1 MMSHIPPTS
10 AVVRQR
16 RPALALLAVSCG
28 IALAVIF
35 GGSVGGLRINS
46 TPSEPLGLWRV
57 VSLDH
62 PVQVGEMVFVC
73 PPETDA
79 VSEGFER
86 GYLRS
91 GLCPGGFGPL
101 IKTVAAVGGQRIEI
115 AGNVTIDGQPIAN
128 SNLVSQDGQG
138 RPLRPYVGGTIP
150 AGFLFLHSPFPG
162 SWDSRYFGP
171 VPVSGVLGLA
181 KQVLTYAP

>member
-1 MMSHIPPTS
+1 MSLISPTPS
-10 AVVRQR
+10 AARRR
-16 RPALALLAVSCG
+16 RPALTLLAASCG
-28 IALAVIF
+28 AALAVII
-35 GGSVGGLRINS
+35 GGTIGGLRINT

-57 VSLDH
+57 APLNR
-62 PVQVGEMVFVC
+62 PVQVGDMVFVC

-79 VSEGFER
+79 ISEGFDR

-101 IKTVAAVGGQRIEI
+101 IKTVAALSGQRIEI
-115 AGNVTIDGQPIAN
+115 AGAVTIDGRPIAN
-128 SNLVSQDGQG
+128 SNLVSHDGQG
-138 RPLRPYVGGTIP
+138 RPLRPYEGGTVP
-150 AGFLFLHSPFPG
+150 SGFVFFHSPFPG

-171 VPVSGVLGLA
+171 VPVSGILGLA

>member
-1 MMSHIPPTS
+1 MMSHVPPTS
-10 AVVRQR
+10 AVARQR

-28 IALAVIF
+28 VTLAVIV
-35 GGSVGGLRINS
+35 GGAVGGLRINT

-57 VSLDH
+57 APLDR
-62 PVQVGEMVFVC
+62 PVLVGDMVFVC
-73 PPETDA
+73 PPENDA

-101 IKTVAAVGGQRIEI
+101 IKTVAAVGGQRIAI
-115 AGNVTIDGQPIAN
+115 AGNVTIDGRPIAN
-128 SNLVSQDGQG
+128 SRLVSQDGQG
-138 RPLRPYVGGTIP
+138 RPLRPYAGGTIP

-171 VPVSGVLGLA
+171 VPGSGVLGLA
-181 KQVLTYAP
+181 EQVLTYAP

>member
-1 MMSHIPPTS
+1 MMSHISSTP
-10 AVVRQR
+10 AAARQR
-16 RPALALLAVSCG
+16 RPALVLLAVSCG
-28 IALAVIF
+28 VALAVIF
-35 GGSVGGLRINS
+35 GGSIGGLRINT

-57 VSLDH
+57 AALDR
-62 PVQVGEMVFVC
+62 PVQVGDLVFVC
-73 PPETDA
+73 PPKTDA
-79 VSEGFER
+79 VSEGFQR

-115 AGNVTIDGQPIAN
+115 ASHVTVDGRPIA
-128 SNLVSQDGQG
+128 SSSLVSQDGQG
-138 RPLRPYVGGTIP
+138 RPLRPYVGGKIP
-150 AGFLFLHSPFPG
+150 AGFVFLHSPFPG

-181 KQVLTYAP
+181 RQVLTYAP

>member
-1 MMSHIPPTS
+1 MTSLISHTS
-10 AVVRQR
+10 AAARQR
-16 RPALALLAVSCG
+16 RPALALFAVSCG
-28 IALAVIF
+28 VALAVIF
-35 GGSVGGLRINS
+35 GGSIGGLRINT

-57 VSLDH
+57 AALDR
-62 PVQVGEMVFVC
+62 PVQVGDLVFVC
-73 PPETDA
+73 PPETDT
-79 VSEGFER
+79 VSQGFER
-86 GYLRS
+86 GYLRA

-101 IKTVAAVGGQRIEI
+101 IKTVAAVGGQHIEI
-115 AGNVTIDGQPIAN
+115 AGDVAIDGRQIAS

-138 RPLRPYVGGTIP
+138 RPLRPYAGGTVP

-171 VPVSGVLGLA
+171 VPAAGVLGLA

>member
-1 MMSHIPPTS
+1 MMSFISPTS
-10 AVVRQR
+10 AAARQR

-28 IALAVIF
+28 VAFAVIF
-35 GGSVGGLRINS
+35 GGSIGGLRINT

-57 VSLDH
+57 AALDR
-62 PVQVGEMVFVC
+62 PVQVGDLVFVC
-73 PPETDA
+73 PPMTDA
-79 VSEGFER
+79 ISEGFAR

-101 IKTVAAVGGQRIEI
+101 IKTVAAVGGQHIEI
-115 AGNVTIDGQPIAN
+115 SSHVTVDGRPIA
-128 SNLVSQDGQG
+128 SSSLVSQDGQG

-150 AGFLFLHSPFPG
+150 AGFVFLHSPFPG

-181 KQVLTYAP
+181 RQVLTYAP

>member
-1 MMSHIPPTS
+1 MMSHISSTP
-10 AVVRQR
+10 AVARQR
-16 RPALALLAVSCG
+16 RPAIALLAASCG
-28 IALAVIF
+28 VALAVIV
-35 GGSVGGLRINS
+35 GGTIGGLRINT

-57 VSLDH
+57 APLDRA
-62 PVQVGEMVFVC
+62 VQVGDLVFVC

-101 IKTVAAVGGQRIEI
+101 IKTVAAVGGQRINV
-115 AGNVTIDGQPIAN
+115 ADGVTIDGRQIA
-128 SNLVSQDGQG
+128 SSDLVARDGRG
-138 RPLRPYVGGTIP
+138 RRLRPYEGGTVP
-150 AGFLFLHSPFPG
+150 TGFLFLHSPFPG

-171 VPVSGVLGLA
+171 VPTSGVLGIA
-181 KQVLTYAP
+181 KQMLTYAP

>member
-1 MMSHIPPTS
+1 M
-10 AVVRQR
+10 
-16 RPALALLAVSCG
+16 SCG
-28 IALAVIF
+28 VALTVIV
-35 GGSVGGLRINS
+35 GGTIGGLRIN
-46 TPSEPLGLWRV
+46 TMPSEPLGLWRV
-57 VSLDH
+57 TPLDR
-62 PVQVGEMVFVC
+62 PVQVGDMVFVC
-73 PPETDA
+73 PPKTDT

-101 IKTVAAVGGQRIEI
+101 IKTVAAVGGQRIDV
-115 AGNVTIDGQPIAN
+115 AGGVTIDGRPIA
-128 SNLVSQDGQG
+128 SSSLISQDGQG
-138 RPLRPYVGGTIP
+138 RLLRPYAGGTIP

-171 VPVSGVLGLA
+171 VPAAGVLGLA